1 MIHEFLMGGKSL
13 LLLPSFTFFP
23 IHVFLSGKHSFPVL
37 SECFNAPFF
46 DGNVKLRLEQEA
58 DIRKFFHTILE
69 NRHFVTD
76 PRTLE
81 RENQNGPLE
90 TPVPR
95 EKTHKSGKSGSI
107 PAKNGFFSTGAQSES
122 DKGKR
127 YPSHNG
133 KDTLLTCLCQ

>member
-1 MIHEFLMGGKSL
+1 VKILIKKTGG
-13 LLLPSFTFFP
+13 FT
-23 IHVFLSGKHSFPVL
+23 ITKLTL
-37 SECFNAPFF
+37 SEKITTTC
-46 DGNVKLRLEQEA
+46 DYLKKYDVTQEA

-107 PAKNGFFSTGAQSES
+107 PAKNG
-122 DKGKR
+122 
-127 YPSHNG
+127 
-133 KDTLLTCLCQ
+133 LLTSPSPVGV